1 MLNPMY
7 TASMSDQ
14 QRTWFYA
21 EYEAAAKNEVVGVLL
36 ALFLGSFGIHK
47 FYMGETGWGVLY
59 LLFSWT
65 GIPAIAG
72 FIECFL
78 MPGRIRAYNAA
89 QAQMIASGILA
100 SNAPGYAQAAPPP
113 PGPAQ
118 GFSPSAPPPPVA
130 PATSLTPQMCP
141 ACGAAVQSGAS
152 FCAKCGNS
160 MATVA

>member
-7 TASMSDQ
+7 TASMNDQ

-21 EYEAAAKNEVVGVLL
+21 EYQVAAKNEVVGVLL
-36 ALFLGSFGIHK
+36 ALFLGTFGIHK

-65 GIPAIAG
+65 GLPALIG

-78 MPGRIRAYNAA
+78 MPGRVRNYNAA
-89 QAQMIASGILA
+89 QAQLIATGILT
-100 SNAPGYAQAAPPP
+100 SGTGGPV
-113 PGPAQ
+113 PAQ
-118 GFSPSAPPPPVA
+118 GFSTTTPPPVA

-141 ACGAAVQSGAS
+141 ACGGAVQAGAA
-152 FCAKCGNS
+152 FCAKCGTG
-160 MATVA
+160 MATAV